1 MKNFIFNYSCD
12 IYRFVVADVNYTN
25 KRQTILKYKNVP
37 CYITSDTDGYFAPN
51 VTSDKNSQLE
61 RKKGVRISLPLEKRA
76 VEVGDEVVCE
86 GTKYIVEDVSTRK
99 FASGRG
105 GSILLK
111 CRKYEQ

>member
-12 IYRFVVADVNYTN
+12 IYGFVVADVNYAN
-25 KRQTILKYKNVP
+25 KRQTTLKYKNVP

-51 VTSDKNSQLE
+51 VTSDKN
-61 RKKGVRISLPLEKRA
+61 LPLEKRA

-86 GTKYIVEDVSTRK
+86 GTKYIIEDISVRK